1 MTVEAPFHL
10 LPNLLSAARIVMTPL
25 AGLAPEAL
33 ILTGAHG
40 LVALLLVL
48 SGGAY
53 VATWWRKWRLFREAG

>member
-1 MTVEAPFHL
+1 
-10 LPNLLSAARIVMTPL
+10 MTPL